1 MKLFKKIQLAA
12 LALVVGLASCEKTD
26 NLPYYAKGTATVLSA
41 SATTIAPTAADSNKT
56 AVTFSWTSPLYSTD
70 SSSYKY
76 VVQIDSAGRNF
87 SKANSFE
94 IIATRSFSLIA
105 KDLNNMLLNYGF
117 EFNKQYSVDVRVIS
131 SYRNNN
137 EQYNSNVVTLK
148 VTPYKIPPKVALP
161 TTGKLFIVG
170 DATDGGWGNP
180 VPVPTQ
186 EFTRIDETTF
196 GGIFYLY
203 GGASYLIL
211 PENGQWGKYSV
222 ANNALPGLWEGGD
235 FGSEL
240 RDNFPAPPVDGWYKI
255 ILDFQRGKFTVTPYT
270 QQHGLPS
277 TLVVV
282 GNATPQDWN
291 NSVGNTYRFTRLNS
305 TKWELTVNLTAGG
318 EYLILPEPGNWDKK
332 YGVNDNN
339 IESAKLGGT
348 LKPQG
353 ANLKAPNVTGS
364 YKIVVDFINNSYAL
378 TKQ

>member
-26 NLPYYAKGTATVLSA
+26 NLPYNAKGTATVLSA

-76 VVQIDSAGRNF
+76 VLQIDSAGRNF
-87 SKANSFE
+87 SKANSIE
-94 IIATRSFSLIA
+94 INAVRSYSLIA
-105 KDLNNMLLNYGF
+105 KDLNTMMLNYGF

-148 VTPYKIPPKVALP
+148 VTPYKIPPKVVLP
-161 TTGKLFIVG
+161 ASGKLFIIG
-170 DATDGGWGNP
+170 DATQGGWSNP
-180 VPVPTQ
+180 VPVPSQ
-186 EFTRIDETTF
+186 ELSRIDETTF
-196 GGIFYLY
+196 GGVFNLF

-222 ANNALPGLWEGGD
+222 AKGDLAGLWEGGD

-240 RDNFPAPPVDGWYKI
+240 RDNFPAPPVDGWYK
-255 ILDFQRGKFTVTPYT
+255 LVFDFQKGKFKVSSSVALPDSIYT
-270 QQHGLPS
+270 IGD
-277 TLVVV
+277 
-282 GNATPQDWN
+282 A
-291 NSVGNTYRFTRLNS
+291 
-305 TKWELTVNLTAGG
+305 TAGG
-318 EYLILPEPGNWDKK
+318 WDN
-332 YGVNDNN
+332 VNSNT
-339 IESAKLGGT
+339 T
-348 LKPQG
+348 LKAQYLTRVSPWVFEGTQTLTGG
-353 ANLKAPNVTGS
+353 ANVKFISQVSQWQPQFGKGS
-364 YKIVVDFINNSYAL
+364 KDGELGYNYGGGNDPGTISVPSSGTYKIQVNFYTMTYTL